1 MIDKKLY
8 CETFS
13 HLRASEKAKEEVFH
27 MREQTHRRTP
37 KVLRAAAI
45 AAAMTCA
52 LAVTAG
58 AVNVA
63 TDGELFRQFTIIWT
77 GEDSLRAVDAEGNE
91 VQITTVPADDVVT
104 KEDGRLILRANGE
117 EIDITD
123 AMAAEGR
130 YHYEYEVAA
139 AREGGSEE
147 ARTITIDVTGDL
159 EEWTVTEDLGDGAT
173 ITTVVRADEGT
184 DAPSAGTETGA
195 PESAELEKAD
205 ME

>member
-1 MIDKKLY
+1 MIDKELY

-13 HLRASEKAKEEVFH
+13 RLKASEEAKKEVFH
-27 MREQTHRRTP
+27 MREQKHGRIPKILRT
-37 KVLRAAAI
+37 AAI

-63 TDGELFRQFTIIWT
+63 TDGELFRRFTIIWT

-91 VQITTVPADDVVT
+91 VQITTVPADDIVT

-130 YHYEYEVAA
+130 YHYEYGMTVVHED
-139 AREGGSEE
+139 GSEE
-147 ARTITIDVTGDL
+147 ERTITIDVTGDL
-159 EEWTVTEDLGDGAT
+159 DRWTVNEGHGDGAA
-173 ITTVVRADEGT
+173 TVVGGGGENS
-184 DAPSAGTETGA
+184 APPASMETA
-195 PESAELEKAD
+195 PLESEDLEA
-205 ME
+205 

>member
-1 MIDKKLY
+1 
-8 CETFS
+8 
-13 HLRASEKAKEEVFH
+13 
-27 MREQTHRRTP
+27 MREQTHRRIP
-37 KVLRAAAI
+37 KILRAAAI

-63 TDGELFRQFTIIWT
+63 TDGELFRQFTIVWT
-77 GEDSLRAVDAEGNE
+77 GEDSLRAVDEEGNE
-91 VQITTVPADDVVT
+91 VQITTVAADDIVA

-130 YHYEYEVAA
+130 YHYEYEMTVVH
-139 AREGGSEE
+139 EDGSEE

-159 EEWTVTEDLGDGAT
+159 NEWTVTEDHGDGVAV
-173 ITTVVRADEGT
+173 TTVVRDDGET
-184 DAPSAGTETGA
+184 DAPPAGTETA
-195 PESAELEKAD
+195 PLESEDLEA
-205 ME
+205 

>member
-13 HLRASEKAKEEVFH
+13 HLRASEEAKKEVFH
-27 MREQTHRRTP
+27 MSEKTNRRIP

-58 AVNVA
+58 AVNMA

-91 VQITTVPADDVVT
+91 VQITTVPADDIVT
-104 KEDGRLILRANGE
+104 KVDGRLILRANGE

-123 AMAAEGR
+123 AMTAEGR
-130 YHYEYEVAA
+130 YHHEYGMTVVHED
-139 AREGGSEE
+139 GSEE
-147 ARTITIDVTGDL
+147 ERTITIDVTGDL
-159 EEWTVTEDLGDGAT
+159 NEWTVTEDHGDGVAG
-173 ITTVVRADEGT
+173 TTVVRDDGEI
-184 DAPSAGTETGA
+184 DAPPAGTETA
-195 PESAELEKAD
+195 PLESEDLET
-205 ME
+205 